1 MISIIAKLWRSIV
14 QLNLTILTFI
24 LRKVVKEHV
33 ARLAQKVNLICNMH
47 IIFLKAKLTS
57 FSLRRIVQTYF
68 YFCYRLNLQW
78 QHMKIGDDLIILQDM
93 DTDDDMDTPKKFQNE
108 LISKMKNR
116 WNLIWKW
123 KFKDVVCNSLKL
135 VG

>member
-47 IIFLKAKLTS
+47 IIFLTANFFFTS
-57 FSLRRIVQTYF
+57 KNCANAFL
-68 YFCYRLNLQW
+68 FCYRLNLQW
-78 QHMKIGDDLIILQDM
+78 QYMKIGDDLIILQDM

-108 LISKMKNR
+108 LISKMKR
-116 WNLIWKW
+116 KWNLIWKW